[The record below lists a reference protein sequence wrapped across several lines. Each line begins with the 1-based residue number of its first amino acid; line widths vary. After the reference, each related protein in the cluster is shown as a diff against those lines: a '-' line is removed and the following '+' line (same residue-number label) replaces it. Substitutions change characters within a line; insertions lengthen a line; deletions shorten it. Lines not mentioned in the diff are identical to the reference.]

1 MLLKKLIKQ
10 CQKNNI
16 EAQKELYNLYAQ
28 KFFGIVLKYSSNYP
42 EAQDNLQDAFIKI
55 FEKIDQYKYQGSFEG
70 WMKRILINTALQK
83 YKKQKVYELIH
94 TNIPDE
100 PENVVIDQDL
110 SLDELLNC
118 IQNLPTRYRMVFNL
132 YILDGYSHQEVA
144 DKLDISLGT
153 SKSNLSRARQIL
165 RKEVE
170 LLQNINSDKH
180 A

>member
-28 KFFGIVLKYSSNYP
+28 KFFGIALKYSSNYP

>member
-10 CQKNNI
+10 CKKNDL

-28 KFFGIVLKYSSNYP
+28 KFFGIALKYSSNYP
-42 EAQDNLQDAFIKI
+42 EAQDNLQDAFISI

-83 YKKQKVYELIH
+83 YKKQKVYKLIH

-100 PENVVIDQDL
+100 SENVVDDQSL

-118 IQNLPTRYRMVFNL
+118 IQNLPNRYRLVFNL
-132 YILDGYSHQEVA
+132 YILDDYSHQEVA
-144 DKLDISLGT
+144 DQLDISVGT
-153 SKSNLSRARQIL
+153 SKSNLSRAREIL

-170 LLQNINSDKH
+170 LLQNLNSDKH